1 MNFVNTSTT
10 ETTTNYLT
18 VDRGDLSTNL
28 KTAEANIKFVK
39 KDGTVRVMKCTL
51 QPDVVVPYEKKTDRT
66 KEAKDDLLPVWDLE
80 ADAWRTINL
89 KTITE
94 VVYNDNK

>member
-1 MNFVNTSTT
+1 MNFVNTSTV
-10 ETTTNYLT
+10 EVTTNYLT

-51 QPDVVVPYEKKTDRT
+51 QPDVVVPYETTTDRT
-66 KEAKDDLLPVWDLE
+66 KEAKVDLLPVWDLE

>member
-1 MNFVNTSTT
+1 MNFVNTSTV
-10 ETTTNYLT
+10 EVTTNYLT